1 MGTSTTTFSFAAVT
15 LAVRVEASANE
26 LRVVSALDADGVAD
40 PPPAFSTASLT
51 SDPCIT
57 AETAAADVIMAS
69 GVDAV
74 SMSVFK
80 TEAAP
85 EDTFATAVI
94 ASELGASAPA
104 MVPEALASNTELS
117 ARVLTVASD
126 ARSNVARSRLRLPE
140 TCPVTSLILDATAPT
155 TNLSAAAASPP
166 QPFVSSDVS
175 VDIKFVTS
183 VVATRSS
190 LPPCVP
196 ATNAAIGSVVV
207 MSIATGISKAALI
220 RASESALFILS
231 ATVVSALTTRPVPGL
246 TPFAASVSNPGAMP
260 VNASTHDSDPA
271 TDVDVETRTSAVFS
285 VGRMNSPYLS
295 VVYRASP
302 ASSLP
307 LPLESR

>member
-26 LRVVSALDADGVAD
+26 LRVVSALDADGIAD

-104 MVPEALASNTELS
+104 MVPAALASNTELS
-117 ARVLTVASD
+117 ARVLTVSSD

-140 TCPVTSLILDATAPT
+140 TCPVTSLILEATAPT

-190 LPPCVP
+190 LPCVP

-246 TPFAASVSNPGAMP
+246 TPFATSVSNPGAMP

-271 TDVDVETRTSAVFS
+271 TDVDVATRTSAVFS

>member
-1 MGTSTTTFSFAAVT
+1 
-15 LAVRVEASANE
+15 
-26 LRVVSALDADGVAD
+26 
-40 PPPAFSTASLT
+40 
-51 SDPCIT
+51 
-57 AETAAADVIMAS
+57 MAS

-80 TEAAP
+80 TVAAP
-85 EDTFATAVI
+85 EDTFATAAI
-94 ASELGASAPA
+94 ASELGASAAA

-117 ARVLTVASD
+117 ARVLTVSSD

-140 TCPVTSLILDATAPT
+140 TCPVTSRILEATAPT

-190 LPPCVP
+190 LPCVP

-207 MSIATGISKAALI
+207 MSIASGISKAALI

-271 TDVDVETRTSAVFS
+271 TDVDVATRTSAVFS

>member
-15 LAVRVEASANE
+15 LAVRVEVSANE

-80 TEAAP
+80 TVAAP
-85 EDTFATAVI
+85 EDTFATAAI

-104 MVPEALASNTELS
+104 MVPAALASNTELS
-117 ARVLTVASD
+117 ARVLTVSSD

-140 TCPVTSLILDATAPT
+140 TCPVTSRILEPTAPT

-166 QPFVSSDVS
+166 QPFVSKDVS

-190 LPPCVP
+190 LPCVP

-207 MSIATGISKAALI
+207 MSIASGISKAALI

-271 TDVDVETRTSAVFS
+271 TDVDVATRTSAVL
-285 VGRMNSPYLS
+285 GG
-295 VVYRASP
+295 
-302 ASSLP
+302 
-307 LPLESR
+307 

>member
-26 LRVVSALDADGVAD
+26 LRVVSALDADGIAD

-104 MVPEALASNTELS
+104 MVPAALASNTELS
-117 ARVLTVASD
+117 ARVLTVSSD

-140 TCPVTSLILDATAPT
+140 TCPVTSLILEATAPT

-175 VDIKFVTS
+175 VDIRFVTS

-190 LPPCVP
+190 LPCVP

-207 MSIATGISKAALI
+207 MSIATGIFKAALI

-271 TDVDVETRTSAVFS
+271 TDVDVATRTSAVFS

>member
-26 LRVVSALDADGVAD
+26 LRVVSALDADGIAD

-104 MVPEALASNTELS
+104 MVPAALASNTELS
-117 ARVLTVASD
+117 ARVLTVSSD

-140 TCPVTSLILDATAPT
+140 TCPVTSLILEATAPT

-190 LPPCVP
+190 LPCVP

-246 TPFAASVSNPGAMP
+246 TPFATSVSNPGAMP